1 MESSYSEFVY
11 KLLSGYSEILQ
22 KNKQFKKNGQN
33 DKIINVTYDIQMALG
48 LEMLIRFYN
57 LPWTIHKSKDI
68 LSHEL
73 NIPGPIMQ
81 NLLDKFT
88 NVSYFEGKSRLVR
101 TKNLILKSFY
111 YTVILALALSN
122 FQIDAEPLSKGLKIE
137 NKEMVNKLKVINCK
151 FPYIVKEK
159 REEGE
164 GKNKKK
170 RIEKFIVKLD
180 GPLVFNIDMSN
191 SGRDKK
197 KK

>member
-1 MESSYSEFVY
+1 
-11 KLLSGYSEILQ
+11 
-22 KNKQFKKNGQN
+22 
-33 DKIINVTYDIQMALG
+33 MALG

-101 TKNLILKSFY
+101 TKNMILKSFY

-122 FQIDAEPLSKGLKIE
+122 FKIDAEPLSKGLKIE

-170 RIEKFIVKLD
+170 RIDKFIVKLD

>member
-1 MESSYSEFVY
+1 MEGSYSEFVY